1 LHTIRK
7 LCYHRVH
14 QNSKQGNQHAEISH
28 PSKCH
33 KVFANGSGI
42 GPEFQMDQWF
52 RCPGNLDAPDHMA
65 SHLHQPTAQVHRAER
80 NIRHGIGRASEVQMI
95 QLQISEMNL
104 YTDDGTYVG
113 VVHHEVDEMDNDLV
127 IDLDITCFTL
137 ESLKEIVTKFEEAIK
152 LMEIKVK

>member
-1 LHTIRK
+1 
-7 LCYHRVH
+7 
-14 QNSKQGNQHAEISH
+14 
-28 PSKCH
+28 
-33 KVFANGSGI
+33 
-42 GPEFQMDQWF
+42 
-52 RCPGNLDAPDHMA
+52 
-65 SHLHQPTAQVHRAER
+65 
-80 NIRHGIGRASEVQMI
+80 MI